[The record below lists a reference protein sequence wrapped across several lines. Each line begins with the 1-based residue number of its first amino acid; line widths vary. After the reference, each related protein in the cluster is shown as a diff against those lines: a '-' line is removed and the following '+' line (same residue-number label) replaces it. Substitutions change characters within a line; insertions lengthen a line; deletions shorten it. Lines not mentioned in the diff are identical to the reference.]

1 MFTLPAGC
9 LETVGRFCVGFAPWV
24 FFFGA
29 QGEGAVFVGDT
40 QHGLFHVFSWQRKGA
55 RERQNQSTRVSL
67 KLLRMLM
74 LCINTP
80 HVPLAK
86 EGHMAKHNLT
96 GWERTLQLQG
106 STAGKAV
113 SGCEQITACTQPSG
127 STRLEVKYFCFEP
140 SSPNDMLSVLRQV
153 LQAMSQF
160 HHL

>member
-9 LETVGRFCVGFAPWV
+9 LATVGQFCVGFAPWV
-24 FFFGA
+24 FFFGT

-67 KLLRMLM
+67 KLLRRLG
-74 LCINTP
+74 TP

-86 EGHMAKHNLT
+86 EGHMAKCNLS

-113 SGCEQITACTQPSG
+113 SGCEQITECTQPSD
-127 STRLEVKYFCFEP
+127 STRLEVKHFCFEP
-140 SSPNDMLSVLRQV
+140 QSAQRYVECTQASSSSYVSVSPSV
-153 LQAMSQF
+153 KTG
-160 HHL
+160 